1 MPALITIAIVLALV
15 AAALHGTW
23 NVLVKVSGDPTDTL
37 TRATAAGALLMTPPA
52 FVAWLISGRPGLS
65 LEAAGL
71 AALSALLEIIY
82 IFLLSAAYRRGEV
95 SVVYPIARGSA
106 PLLAVLIGLG
116 LLGERLAAPQ
126 LLGVGLLL
134 AGILAVTL
142 PQTSGRATLP
152 ALLTGVAI
160 AAYTAVDRVGVRLA
174 APWLYGWLLVL
185 LMATGLMVAQRVRA
199 RLAGSTVKPDREE
212 PPSPVTWRQAV
223 VIGLFMWTA
232 YLLVL
237 VALSLAP
244 LSVVAPVRET
254 AVVAVA
260 VWGVWKLRERQAA
273 ALKLSGAVATL
284 IGVALLAF

>member
-1 MPALITIAIVLALV
+1 LITIAIVLALV
-15 AAALHGTW
+15 AAAMHGTW
-23 NVLVKVSGDPTDTL
+23 NVIVKVIGDPRSTL
-37 TRATAAGALLMTPPA
+37 TRATVAGAVIMTPPA
-52 FVAWLISGRPGLS
+52 LVAWLAAGRPGLGI
-65 LEAAGL
+65 EAAGL
-71 AALSALLEIIY
+71 AALSAVLELIY

-116 LLGERLAAPQ
+116 LLGEKLAAPQ
-126 LLGVGLLL
+126 LLGVGMLL

-152 ALLTGVAI
+152 ALATGVAI

-174 APWLYGWLLVL
+174 APWLYGWLLIVL
-185 LMATGLMVAQRVRA
+185 LALGLVVARWVSARVARPPFEAGRA
-199 RLAGSTVKPDREE
+199 PLPA
-212 PPSPVTWRQAV
+212 PVTWRQAV
-223 VIGLFMWTA
+223 VVGLFIWVA

-237 VALSLAP
+237 VALSIAP
-244 LSVVAPVRET
+244 LAVVAPVRET

-260 VWGVWKLRERQAA
+260 VWGVWRLRERQAA

-284 IGVALLAF
+284 IGVALLAL